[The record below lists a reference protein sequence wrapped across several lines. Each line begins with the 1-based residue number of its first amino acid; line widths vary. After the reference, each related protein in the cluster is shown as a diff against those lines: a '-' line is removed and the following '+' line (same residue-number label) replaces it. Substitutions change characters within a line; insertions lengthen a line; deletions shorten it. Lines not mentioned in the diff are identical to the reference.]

1 MIRPP
6 QDVLGR
12 PIDSLL
18 QTFIQNKHLS
28 GSNYKRLSSKIS
40 ISNFNKLSLFDYCT
54 AHREYC
60 TIYHPPQCFLCPAMI
75 KAANLVIEAGVCSLH
90 SVFTAAFPSVTYHMM
105 NAKRKLL
112 QMPLVA
118 FQGNKE
124 VFLMELVE
132 GVDYLKVVHFINAC
146 MVSNTGSKSMSKLEL
161 NKLLLLARTD
171 REKELVKHA
180 TFRASGLTKS
190 SARAH
195 FGLEDLSEKMY
206 RIEECIKEVEAIRQS
221 IECLTQVKEKALMR
235 SLGFSESE
243 ESEQSSE
250 DESVDDASMFE
261 GEELESNDASIS
273 ET

>member
-54 AHREYC
+54 ARREYC

-75 KAANLVIEAGVCSLH
+75 KVANLVIEAGVCSLH
-90 SVFTAAFPSVTYHMM
+90 SVFKAAFPSVTYHTM

-132 GVDYLKVVHFINAC
+132 GVDYLKVVHFINVC

-161 NKLLLLARTD
+161 NKLLLSARTD
-171 REKELVKHA
+171 KEKEL
-180 TFRASGLTKS
+180 RASGLTKS
-190 SARAH
+190 SARA
-195 FGLEDLSEKMY
+195 
-206 RIEECIKEVEAIRQS
+206 
-221 IECLTQVKEKALMR
+221 
-235 SLGFSESE
+235 
-243 ESEQSSE
+243 
-250 DESVDDASMFE
+250 
-261 GEELESNDASIS
+261 
-273 ET
+273 